1 VATPF
6 SFHEIVR
13 CEPGVG
19 FHTRD
24 VFVDTEHE
32 VSERSASNTMQVG
45 DSLFG
50 QIVTCD
56 GVSLLEACGPFVVTP
71 LDKIRLIDFRERMKA
86 GVTGVTPENLGDWD
100 LELRGAYLDI
110 ADGLLRR
117 PRPQMQNT
125 DGEAF
130 ALHRLDFEIESA
142 QRAFDALKH
151 LALDEIEDDLLE
163 SAEVDEEGGLRR
175 VALPWKVAGNRVHAE
190 WDNTVL
196 GQLEIDGTRL
206 VVNVNSDERAARI
219 LRIVEEC
226 LGESARLVSNEVQS
240 LDNALLEAAASEAP
254 EPSDLSEHP
263 EVRERI
269 DQLMRAHYESW
280 VSEKIPAL
288 DGVSPLEAVQLPA
301 GREKVKALVDQIE
314 RDGAHMQPPLGQG
327 VVLDLRRRLGLG

>member
-1 VATPF
+1 
-6 SFHEIVR
+6 
-13 CEPGVG
+13 
-19 FHTRD
+19 
-24 VFVDTEHE
+24 
-32 VSERSASNTMQVG
+32 MQVG

-56 GVSLLEACGPFVVTP
+56 GISLLEASGPFVVSP
-71 LDKIRLIDFRERMKA
+71 RDKIRLIDLRERMKA
-86 GVTGVTPENLGDWD
+86 GVMGVTPENLGEWD

-117 PRPQMQNT
+117 PRPQVQNT
-125 DGEAF
+125 DGEDF
-130 ALHRLDFEIESA
+130 ALHRLEFEIESA

-151 LALDEIEDDLLE
+151 LALDETEDDLLE
-163 SAEVDEEGGLRR
+163 SAEVDEEGGLRQ
-175 VALPWKVAGNRVHAE
+175 VSLPWKVAGNRVHAE
-190 WDNTVL
+190 WDNTVH

-206 VVNVNSDERAARI
+206 VVNVISAERAARI

-240 LDNALLEAAASEAP
+240 LDDALLEAGSAP
-254 EPSDLSEHP
+254 SEPSDLSEHP

-269 DQLMRAHYESW
+269 DELMRAHYDNW

-288 DGVSPLEAVQLPA
+288 GGQSPLDAVQLPA
-301 GREKVKALVDQIE
+301 GREKVRALVDQIE
-314 RDGAHMQPPLGQG
+314 RDGTRMQPPLGEG